1 MYPVTEGV
9 VLTSLGFIART
20 NVVPMNPPVL
30 CAMKETYI
38 MKQWNPSYGYAQSI
52 ACWFNSSKAHTT
64 RSVAE
69 SCNALQIRGRLICKT
84 FLSSKEPHKCTW
96 LLSTYFYGTNWAT
109 KTSTRSMELAKTS
122 TSISFRS
129 RSSESLQFLEANAH
143 SAKRLSEK
151 LKVYRNHTQSAK
163 KRSNSLRFIG
173 TTHKVQRREAIA

>member
-1 MYPVTEGV
+1 
-9 VLTSLGFIART
+9 
-20 NVVPMNPPVL
+20 MNPPVL

-96 LLSTYFYGTNWAT
+96 LLATYFYGTNWAT

-129 RSSESLQFLEANAH
+129 RSSESLQFLEPNAH

-151 LKVYRNHTQSAK
+151 LKVYRNHAHSAQEDK
-163 KRSNSLRFIG
+163 TYYRPSLLISKGELTSYAGRYKINPTLSTPHLDEF
-173 TTHKVQRREAIA
+173 VL